1 MPVRKALCLQML
13 KIFRKEKKISKNLKI
28 LVFIINEAFFLR
40 HTSLNVEID
49 VFYGQTDLDVSDRF
63 EEEVKLIKKIKNFNI
78 DTNSIKVYSSPL
90 KRCIKLTNKLTKN
103 YIVDERIKEMNLGDW
118 EMKKMSSISKKEK
131 LDWEN
136 NLLSFKIPNG
146 ESNNEFLK
154 RLKSFLEDIFKFNE
168 DALIVCHAGSINGML
183 SLLTKEPFDKMVKN
197 YWELIKHG
205 SLSLIELKNELIIT
219 KIIGK

>member
-1 MPVRKALCLQML
+1 MKL
-13 KIFRKEKKISKNLKI
+13 
-28 LVFIINEAFFLR
+28 FFLR

-49 VFYGQTDLDVSDRF
+49 VFYGQTDLDVSDNF
-63 EEEVKLIKKIKNFNI
+63 EEEVELIKKKILDFNI
-78 DTNSIKVYSSPL
+78 DTGSIKVYSSPL
-90 KRCIKLTNKLTKN
+90 KRCVKLTNRLTDT
-103 YIVDERIKEMNLGDW
+103 YIIDERIKEMNLGDW

-131 LDWEN
+131 LEWEN

-154 RLKSFLEDIFKFNE
+154 RLKSFLEDIYKFNE

-205 SLSLIELKNELIIT
+205 SLSIIELKNKLIIK

>member
-1 MPVRKALCLQML
+1 MKL
-13 KIFRKEKKISKNLKI
+13 
-28 LVFIINEAFFLR
+28 FFLR

-49 VFYGQTDLDVSDRF
+49 VFYGQTDLDVSDSF
-63 EEEVKLIKKIKNFNI
+63 EKEVKLIKKKIKNFDI

-90 KRCIKLTNKLTKN
+90 KRCIKLTNKLTEN

>member
-1 MPVRKALCLQML
+1 MKL
-13 KIFRKEKKISKNLKI
+13 
-28 LVFIINEAFFLR
+28 FFLR

-49 VFYGQTDLDVSDRF
+49 VFYGQTDLDVSDKF
-63 EEEVKLIKKIKNFNI
+63 EEEVKLVQKKIKNFNI

-90 KRCIKLTNKLTKN
+90 KRCIKLTNKLTEN

-154 RLKSFLEDIFKFNE
+154 RLKSFLEDIFKLNE

>member
-1 MPVRKALCLQML
+1 MKL
-13 KIFRKEKKISKNLKI
+13 
-28 LVFIINEAFFLR
+28 FFLR

-63 EEEVKLIKKIKNFNI
+63 EEEVKLIKKKIKNFNI
-78 DTNSIKVYSSPL
+78 DTNYIKVYSSPL
-90 KRCIKLTNKLTKN
+90 KRCIKLTNKLTEN

-205 SLSLIELKNELIIT
+205 SLSLIELKNESIIK

>member
-1 MPVRKALCLQML
+1 MKL
-13 KIFRKEKKISKNLKI
+13 
-28 LVFIINEAFFLR
+28 FFLR

-49 VFYGQTDLDVSDRF
+49 VFYGQTDLDVSDSF
-63 EEEVKLIKKIKNFNI
+63 EEEVKLIQKKIKNFNI

-90 KRCIKLTNKLTKN
+90 KRCIKLTNRLTEN
-103 YIVDERIKEMNLGDW
+103 YIIDERIKEMNLGDW

>member
-1 MPVRKALCLQML
+1 MKL
-13 KIFRKEKKISKNLKI
+13 
-28 LVFIINEAFFLR
+28 FFLR
-40 HTSLNVEID
+40 HTSLNVGID

-63 EEEVKLIKKIKNFNI
+63 EEEVKLIQKKIKNFNI

-90 KRCIKLTNKLTKN
+90 KRCIKLTNKLTEN
-103 YIVDERIKEMNLGDW
+103 YIIDERIKEMNLGDW

-205 SLSLIELKNELIIT
+205 SLSLIELKNELIIK

>member
-1 MPVRKALCLQML
+1 MKL
-13 KIFRKEKKISKNLKI
+13 
-28 LVFIINEAFFLR
+28 FFLR

-49 VFYGQTDLDVSDRF
+49 VFYGQTDLDVSDSF
-63 EEEVKLIKKIKNFNI
+63 EEEVKLIQKKIKNFNI
-78 DTNSIKVYSSPL
+78 DTNSIKVYTSPL
-90 KRCIKLTNKLTKN
+90 RRCIKLTNKLTEN

>member
-1 MPVRKALCLQML
+1 MKL
-13 KIFRKEKKISKNLKI
+13 
-28 LVFIINEAFFLR
+28 FFLR

-63 EEEVKLIKKIKNFNI
+63 EEEVKLIKKKIKNFNI
-78 DTNSIKVYSSPL
+78 DTNYIKVYSSPL

-205 SLSLIELKNELIIT
+205 SLSLIELKKELIIK

>member
-1 MPVRKALCLQML
+1 MKL
-13 KIFRKEKKISKNLKI
+13 
-28 LVFIINEAFFLR
+28 FFLR

-63 EEEVKLIKKIKNFNI
+63 EEEVKLIQKKIKNFNI

-90 KRCIKLTNKLTKN
+90 KRCIKLTNKLTEN

-118 EMKKMSSISKKEK
+118 EMKKMSSISKREK

-154 RLKSFLEDIFKFNE
+154 RLKSFLEDLFEFNE

>member
-1 MPVRKALCLQML
+1 MKL
-13 KIFRKEKKISKNLKI
+13 
-28 LVFIINEAFFLR
+28 FFLR
-40 HTSLNVEID
+40 HTSLNVDID

-63 EEEVKLIKKIKNFNI
+63 EEEVKLIQKKIKNFNI
-78 DTNSIKVYSSPL
+78 DTNYIKVYSSPL
-90 KRCIKLTNKLTKN
+90 KRCIKLTNKLTEN

>member
-1 MPVRKALCLQML
+1 MKL
-13 KIFRKEKKISKNLKI
+13 
-28 LVFIINEAFFLR
+28 FFLR

-49 VFYGQTDLDVSDRF
+49 VFYGQTDLDVSDTF
-63 EEEVKLIKKIKNFNI
+63 EEEVQLIQKKIQNFNI

-90 KRCIKLTNKLTKN
+90 KRCIKLTNKLTEN

-154 RLKSFLEDIFKFNE
+154 RLKSFLDDIFKFNE

-205 SLSLIELKNELIIT
+205 SLSLIELKNELIIK

>member
-1 MPVRKALCLQML
+1 MKLY
-13 KIFRKEKKISKNLKI
+13 
-28 LVFIINEAFFLR
+28 FLR

-49 VFYGQTDLDVSDRF
+49 VFYGQTDLDVSDSF
-63 EEEVKLIKKIKNFNI
+63 EEEVKLIQKKIKNFNI

-90 KRCIKLTNKLTKN
+90 KRCIKLTNKLTEN

-205 SLSLIELKNELIIT
+205 SLSLIELKNESIIT

>member
-1 MPVRKALCLQML
+1 MKL
-13 KIFRKEKKISKNLKI
+13 
-28 LVFIINEAFFLR
+28 FFLR

-63 EEEVKLIKKIKNFNI
+63 EEEVKLIKKKIKNFNI

-90 KRCIKLTNKLTKN
+90 KRCIKLTNKLTEN

-154 RLKSFLEDIFKFNE
+154 RLKSFLEDIFKLNE

-205 SLSLIELKNELIIT
+205 SLSLIELKNESIIT

>member
-1 MPVRKALCLQML
+1 MKL
-13 KIFRKEKKISKNLKI
+13 
-28 LVFIINEAFFLR
+28 FFLR

-49 VFYGQTDLDVSDRF
+49 VFYGQTDLDVSDNF
-63 EEEVKLIKKIKNFNI
+63 KEEVELIKKKILNFNI
-78 DTNSIKVYSSPL
+78 DTGSIKVYSSPL
-90 KRCIKLTNKLTKN
+90 KRCVKLTNRLTDT
-103 YIVDERIKEMNLGDW
+103 YIIDERIKEMNLGDW

-131 LDWEN
+131 LEWEN

-205 SLSLIELKNELIIT
+205 SLSLIELKNELIIK

>member
-1 MPVRKALCLQML
+1 MKL
-13 KIFRKEKKISKNLKI
+13 
-28 LVFIINEAFFLR
+28 FFLR

-63 EEEVKLIKKIKNFNI
+63 EEEVKLIQNKIKDFNI
-78 DTNSIKVYSSPL
+78 DTKSIKVYSSPL
-90 KRCIKLTNKLTKN
+90 KRCIKLTNKLTEN
-103 YIVDERIKEMNLGDW
+103 YIIDERIKEMNLGDW

>member
-1 MPVRKALCLQML
+1 MKL
-13 KIFRKEKKISKNLKI
+13 
-28 LVFIINEAFFLR
+28 FFLR

-63 EEEVKLIKKIKNFNI
+63 EEEVKLIQKKIKNFNI

-90 KRCIKLTNKLTKN
+90 KRCIKLTNKLTEN

-205 SLSLIELKNELIIT
+205 SLSLIELKNELIIK

>member
-1 MPVRKALCLQML
+1 MKL
-13 KIFRKEKKISKNLKI
+13 
-28 LVFIINEAFFLR
+28 FFLR

-49 VFYGQTDLDVSDRF
+49 VFYGQTDLDVSDSF
-63 EEEVKLIKKIKNFNI
+63 EEEVKLIQKKIKNFNI
-78 DTNSIKVYSSPL
+78 DTNSIKVYTSPL
-90 KRCIKLTNKLTKN
+90 RRCIKLTNKLTEN
-103 YIVDERIKEMNLGDW
+103 YIIDERIKEMNLGDW

-205 SLSLIELKNELIIT
+205 SLSLIELKNESIIT

>member
-1 MPVRKALCLQML
+1 MKL
-13 KIFRKEKKISKNLKI
+13 
-28 LVFIINEAFFLR
+28 FFLR

-63 EEEVKLIKKIKNFNI
+63 EEEVKLIKKKIKNFNI
-78 DTNSIKVYSSPL
+78 DTNYIKVYSSPL
-90 KRCIKLTNKLTKN
+90 KRCIKLTNKLTEN
-103 YIVDERIKEMNLGDW
+103 YIVDQRIKEMNLGDW

-154 RLKSFLEDIFKFNE
+154 RLKSFLEDIFKLNE

-205 SLSLIELKNELIIT
+205 SLSLIELKNESIIT

>member
-1 MPVRKALCLQML
+1 MKL
-13 KIFRKEKKISKNLKI
+13 
-28 LVFIINEAFFLR
+28 FFLR

-63 EEEVKLIKKIKNFNI
+63 EEEVKLIQKKIKNFNI
-78 DTNSIKVYSSPL
+78 DTKSIKIYSSPL
-90 KRCIKLTNKLTKN
+90 KRCIKLTNKLTEN

-154 RLKSFLEDIFKFNE
+154 RLKSFLDDIFKFNE

>member
-1 MPVRKALCLQML
+1 MKL
-13 KIFRKEKKISKNLKI
+13 
-28 LVFIINEAFFLR
+28 FFLR
-40 HTSLNVEID
+40 HTSLNVDID

-63 EEEVKLIKKIKNFNI
+63 EQEVKLIQKKIKNFNI

-90 KRCIKLTNKLTKN
+90 KRCIKLTNKLTEN

-136 NLLSFKIPNG
+136 NLLSFKIPNC

-154 RLKSFLEDIFKFNE
+154 RLKSFLDDIFKFNE

-205 SLSLIELKNELIIT
+205 SISFIELKNELIIT

>member
-1 MPVRKALCLQML
+1 MKL
-13 KIFRKEKKISKNLKI
+13 
-28 LVFIINEAFFLR
+28 FFLR
-40 HTSLNVEID
+40 HTSLNVDID

-63 EEEVKLIKKIKNFNI
+63 EEEVKLIQKKIKNFNI
-78 DTNSIKVYSSPL
+78 DTNSIKVYTSPL
-90 KRCIKLTNKLTKN
+90 RRCIKLTNKLTEN

-154 RLKSFLEDIFKFNE
+154 RLKSFLEDILKFNE

-205 SLSLIELKNELIIT
+205 SISLIELKNESIIT

>member
-1 MPVRKALCLQML
+1 MKL
-13 KIFRKEKKISKNLKI
+13 
-28 LVFIINEAFFLR
+28 FFLR

-49 VFYGQTDLDVSDRF
+49 VFYGQTDLDVSDSF
-63 EEEVKLIKKIKNFNI
+63 EEEVKLIQKKIKNFNI

-90 KRCIKLTNKLTKN
+90 KRCIKLTNKLTEN

-118 EMKKMSSISKKEK
+118 EMKKMSSISKKDK
-131 LDWEN
+131 LNWEN

>member
-1 MPVRKALCLQML
+1 MKL
-13 KIFRKEKKISKNLKI
+13 
-28 LVFIINEAFFLR
+28 FFLR

-49 VFYGQTDLDVSDRF
+49 VFYGQTDLDVSDKF
-63 EEEVKLIKKIKNFNI
+63 EEEVKLVQKKIKNFNI

-90 KRCIKLTNKLTKN
+90 KRCIKLTNKLTEN

-154 RLKSFLEDIFKFNE
+154 RLNSFLKDIFKFNE

-205 SLSLIELKNELIIT
+205 SLSLIELKNESIIT

>member
-1 MPVRKALCLQML
+1 MKL
-13 KIFRKEKKISKNLKI
+13 
-28 LVFIINEAFFLR
+28 FFLR

-49 VFYGQTDLDVSDRF
+49 VFYGQTDLDVSDTF
-63 EEEVKLIKKIKNFNI
+63 EEEVKLIQKKIKNFNI

-90 KRCIKLTNKLTKN
+90 KRCIKLTNKLTEN

-154 RLKSFLEDIFKFNE
+154 RLKSFLDDIFKFNE